1 MCTSV
6 KPNPTSRSTISRL
19 KPSATAKNG
28 LEILHGI
35 FNLDDCAIK
44 AHELSEVVL
53 IAIDFENLGYIKRLS
68 AYEDTCQ
75 VGLAILDTK
84 KIHDLPPGS
93 LIVTYN
99 FATGTPECS
108 ENKYHKFIFGDTII
122 ISPSDITARI
132 RAFLPPFRNLVF
144 VGHRIHN
151 DIQALRVLDFRLS
164 RSLAYILDTD
174 SVVTNVLG
182 TWHGSLGAYCKK
194 WTVSST
200 NW

>member
-19 KPSATAKNG
+19 KPSATAKKG

-53 IAIDFENLGYIKRLS
+53 VAIDFENLGYIKRLS
-68 AYEDTCQ
+68 AYEDTFQ

-84 KIHDLPPGS
+84 KIHDLPPRS

-132 RAFLPPFRNLVF
+132 GLCFPRFE
-144 VGHRIHN
+144 I
-151 DIQALRVLDFRLS
+151 
-164 RSLAYILDTD
+164 
-174 SVVTNVLG
+174 
-182 TWHGSLGAYCKK
+182 
-194 WTVSST
+194 
-200 NW
+200 